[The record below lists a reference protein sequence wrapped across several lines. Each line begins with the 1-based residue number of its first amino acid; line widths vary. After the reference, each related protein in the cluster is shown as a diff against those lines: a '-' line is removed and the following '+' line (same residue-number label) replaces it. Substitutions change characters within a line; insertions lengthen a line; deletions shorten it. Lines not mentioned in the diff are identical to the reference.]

1 MIGQQMMAVLVAF
14 LLIASTSC
22 LIILASYFSALPVN
36 KKNLVTRWAIK
47 KILKDIVWPEMW
59 AMSYIYIQIYFKIY
73 PELFWYVLPAN
84 KENLMIRRW
93 SSWRALLLLEDQAM
107 KYPTLNVNSATSF
120 PGKPSYWCTSWS
132 GPSGFSLHLAYLL
145 FTLAQMR
152 TCWPRLALLFSTGKD
167 NKIFMRHSEKICM
180 RKECWMWML
189 NQFCW

>member
-47 KILKDIVWPEMW
+47 K
-59 AMSYIYIQIYFKIY
+59 YFKIY
-73 PELFWYVLPAN
+73 SELSWNVGDVMYTYKYISIYILNYLDMYCQWTRKLGDKVS
-84 KENLMIRRW
+84 RW
-93 SSWRALLLLEDQAM
+93 SSSGTLLLLEDHAI

-145 FTLAQMR
+145 FTLAQRR
-152 TCWPRLALLFSTGKD
+152 TCWPRHALLFSTGKK
-167 NKIFMRHSEKICM
+167 NK
-180 RKECWMWML
+180 
-189 NQFCW
+189 